1 MRSLVIATAAA
12 FGLVGCV
19 NPVDDMLSGQYSE
32 TTVVSPDPALVGTWT
47 GSMSASLLTL
57 KVNGDGTGL
66 YCYSLNENNALGRL
80 KYDGQRLVFQSST
93 TASVRDVRPDAI
105 VIRSDYTFSKD
116 AILRRD
122 SGLLEASPYCTK
134 AMQEAQ

>member
-19 NPVDDMLSGQYSE
+19 NPVDDMLSGRYSE
-32 TTVVSPDPALVGTWT
+32 TRAAAPDGALVGTWT
-47 GSMSASLLTL
+47 GSMSAYLLTL
-57 KVNGDGTGL
+57 KINEDGTGL
-66 YCYSLNENNALGRL
+66 YCYSWNEKHAVNRL
-80 KYDGQRLVFQSST
+80 KYDGERLVFQEST
-93 TASVRDVRPDAI
+93 TASIRDVRPDAL

-122 SGLLEASPYCTK
+122 ADLAEASPYCVN
-134 AMQEAQ
+134 AMSVSR